1 MEKTKLNKN
10 WTTRSWKN
18 FEILQQP
25 KWPNIKNY
33 NDIIKKLQQSPSLI
47 LQDEISTL
55 KKRLIKVAEG
65 KSFLIQGGDCAE
77 TFREFSENN
86 IKNRLKILFQMA
98 TIISYGSEIDVVK
111 IGRIAGQYAKPRT
124 ANLETRDNI
133 TLPSYRGD
141 SINDIK
147 FNLNARTPNPER
159 LLRAYHKSVATLNL
173 IKPVIKNEFQ
183 NLKYFWDSHIF
194 DNAKI
199 YNRFEKT
206 INNINKSLKFLN
218 TIGTTMNL
226 FEQER
231 FNEFYA
237 SHECLLLDYESAFT
251 NKNVKGQYYNSSGH
265 MLWLGD
271 RTRNINSAHVEYL
284 SGIENPIGIKCGPSL
299 DIEELKTIIAKLN
312 PLNEVGKIILICR
325 FGIKSIEKELP
336 QLIKMIIKNKLNV
349 IWCCDPMHGNTY
361 QSTTHY
367 KTRNFKTII
376 QELKLFFE
384 IHYNNKTRADGL
396 HFEFTPND
404 VTECLGGIRNITE
417 SDLHIKYETAC
428 DPRLNHEQSIELAFL
443 ITDLIKKR

>member
-1 MEKTKLNKN
+1 MA
-10 WTTRSWKN
+10 
-18 FEILQQP
+18 
-25 KWPNIKNY
+25 
-33 NDIIKKLQQSPSLI
+33 LI
-47 LQDEISTL
+47 
-55 KKRLIKVAEG
+55 
-65 KSFLIQGGDCAE
+65 
-77 TFREFSENN
+77 
-86 IKNRLKILFQMA
+86 QMA

-147 FNLNARTPNPER
+147 YNLNARTPNPER

-251 NKNVKGQYYNSSGH
+251 NKNVKNQYYNSSGH

-284 SGIENPIGIKCGPSL
+284 SGHENPICIKSGPSL
-299 DIEELKTIIAKLN
+299 DIAELKIIIAKLN
-312 PLNEVGKIILICR
+312 PFNEVGKIILICR
-325 FGIKSIEKELP
+325 FGIKSIGVPTVCTPDDKPLLTLNILLGLMVLRTKSFSVPIPILLPTDIKEGILE
-336 QLIKMIIKNKLNV
+336 
-349 IWCCDPMHGNTY
+349 TY
-361 QSTTHY
+361 ISV
-367 KTRNFKTII
+367 TIPVV
-376 QELKLFFE
+376 
-384 IHYNNKTRADGL
+384 D
-396 HFEFTPND
+396 EF
-404 VTECLGGIRNITE
+404 GI
-417 SDLHIKYETAC
+417 S
-428 DPRLNHEQSIELAFL
+428 
-443 ITDLIKKR
+443 